1 MGSLSNTEVGRK
13 LEAAGPTS
21 SVAGAFT
28 RHCET
33 TVTVPATPEATF
45 SFLDD
50 HARLSSHMSKRSWM
64 MAGSRMSIEMDDA
77 QGRSIGSRIRL
88 SGRILGLHLSVDEV
102 VTERNPP
109 ARKVWRTTVP
119 PRLLIIGSY
128 RMGFNVQQQSD
139 KSRLLVFIDY
149 ALPEGVL
156 TRWLGRAVGGLY
168 AQWCT
173 NRMANDAAAY
183 FAAVRGE

>member
-1 MGSLSNTEVGRK
+1 MRSMSNSEVGHNIGQS
-13 LEAAGPTS
+13 GPTS
-21 SVAGAFT
+21 SVAKELTHHRESSVKVEAS
-28 RHCET
+28 CE
-33 TVTVPATPEATF
+33 ETF
-45 SFLDD
+45 ALLDD
-50 HARLSSHMSKRSWM
+50 HTRLSAHMSKRTWM
-64 MAGSRMSIEMDDA
+64 MAGSRMSIDMDDA

-88 SGRILGLHLSVDEV
+88 RGRILGLRLSVEEI

-109 ARKVWRTTVP
+109 LKKVWRTTAP
-119 PRLLIIGSY
+119 PRLLVIGSY
-128 RMGFNVQQQSD
+128 RMGFNIEPQAGQ
-139 KSRLLVFIDY
+139 SRLLVFIDY